1 MKKITEYK
9 ILEDDFRENLVKMVN
24 QSIGEGWQPYGDL
37 IVYVLSNTSY
47 FFCQAMI
54 KYNSPHF

>member
-1 MKKITEYK
+1 MNKIIAYK

-37 IVYVLSNTSY
+37 IVSVLSNNSY
-47 FFCQAMI
+47 YFCQAMI
-54 KYNSPHF
+54 KTD

>member
-47 FFCQAMI
+47 CFCQAMI
-54 KYNSPHF
+54 KID